1 MSDSKV
7 AAPTLNTSQPSQEK
21 SLSQRLWAELRGY
34 AEALI
39 VAFLIVTF
47 VFNTVGVVGGSM
59 RPNLDGGP
67 GSQNIFQSLLQG
79 DRVFIPKFDTWLRRA
94 GILGPY
100 SRGDVVVVRE
110 PANSPT
116 AQTRER
122 RPFFIKRVIGIPG
135 DHIRIEAG
143 QVYVNDY
150 PINQSFITSSG
161 EINPDP
167 LDYPV
172 VTQSAGKLTGMVIE
186 FLVTQE
192 NTAYPELPTHGF
204 YPPAVDISQPDLQL
218 FYGETL
224 ASLEPI
230 PADAPENTP
239 FILDLIVPKD
249 HYFVMG
255 DNRQNSKGG
264 SEDSRYFGAIKG
276 LTIGGKA
283 SAVIWP
289 PMRHG
294 QWNWRRLTPPD
305 TFKDIPDPQ

>member
-1 MSDSKV
+1 MSHPKLATPS
-7 AAPTLNTSQPSQEK
+7 LSNSQSDQEQ
-21 SLSQRLWAELRGY
+21 SLSQRLWTELKGY

-39 VAFLIVTF
+39 IAFLIVTF
-47 VFNTVGVVGGSM
+47 VFNTVGVVGSSM

-67 GSQNIFQSLLQG
+67 GSQNILQSLLQG

-116 AQTRER
+116 AQTRGR

-135 DHIRIEAG
+135 DHVRMVAG

-150 PINQSFITSSG
+150 PINQSFITASG
-161 EINPDP
+161 EIHPDP
-167 LDYPV
+167 LDFPV
-172 VTQSAGKLTGMVIE
+172 VTQRDGEITGMVIE
-186 FLVTQE
+186 FLVTPD
-192 NTAYPELPTHGF
+192 NTAYPELPSHGF
-204 YPPAVDISQPDLQL
+204 YPPAVALSHPKLQL

-224 ASLEPI
+224 DSLEPV
-230 PADAPENTP
+230 PADAPENSP
-239 FILDLIVPKD
+239 FIIDLVVPEGQ
-249 HYFVMG
+249 YFVMG
-255 DNRQNSKGG
+255 DNRQNAKGG

-289 PMRHG
+289 PMRNG
-294 QWNWRRLTPPD
+294 QWNWRRLSPPD
-305 TFKDIPDPQ
+305 TFRDIPNPN

>member
-1 MSDSKV
+1 M
-7 AAPTLNTSQPSQEK
+7 TLKSAQVSSEK
-21 SLSQRLWAELRGY
+21 TMSQRLWAEVKGY
-34 AEALI
+34 GEALV

-47 VFNTVGVVGGSM
+47 VFNTVGVVGSSM

-67 GSQNIFQSLLQG
+67 GSQNVLQSLLQG

-94 GILGPY
+94 GILGAY

-116 AQTRER
+116 AQARGR
-122 RPFFIKRVIGIPG
+122 RPFFIKRIIGIPG
-135 DHIRIEAG
+135 DHVRIEAG
-143 QVYVNDY
+143 QVYVNDF
-150 PINQSFITSSG
+150 PLNQSFITASG
-161 EINPDP
+161 EIRPDP
-167 LDYPV
+167 LDFPV
-172 VTQSAGKLTGMVIE
+172 VTQSGGQVTGMVIE
-186 FLVTQE
+186 FLEAEE
-192 NTAYPELPTHGF
+192 NIAYPELPTHGF
-204 YPPAVDISQPDLQL
+204 YTSAIDIANPDVQL
-218 FYGETL
+218 YYGETL
-224 ASLEPI
+224 ASLKSI

-239 FILDLIVPKD
+239 FVLDLVVPEG

-255 DNRQNSKGG
+255 DNRENAKGG

-294 QWNWRRLTPPD
+294 QWNWRRLTPPE
-305 TFKDIPDPQ
+305 TFREIPDPS